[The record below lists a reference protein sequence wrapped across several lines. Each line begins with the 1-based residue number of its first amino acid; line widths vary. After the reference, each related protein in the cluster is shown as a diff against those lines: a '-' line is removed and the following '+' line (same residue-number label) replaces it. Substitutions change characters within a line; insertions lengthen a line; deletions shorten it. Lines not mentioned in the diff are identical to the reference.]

1 MAYLGVGVKSVTVS
15 VRANMPPCSH
25 CNTSFVSLM
34 ERHFGLAPPTRPV
47 QVCKNRGGI
56 ISISNQF

>member
-25 CNTSFVSLM
+25 CNISFVLF
-34 ERHFGLAPPTRPV
+34 EETQFALRTPTLSV
-47 QVCKNRGGI
+47 QFVKDRGGVI
-56 ISISNQF
+56 Q